1 MTRKKKGK
9 QPKAT
14 PEPQATPRPEAG
26 EGAAAPAEPVS
37 EVDQTIQQ
45 FRKRQQWLPLFLGG
59 LAVVFV
65 VAGVAIVLAYTL
77 GGQGRL
83 VLFPTDTPTPSPTAP
98 PTATFTVTPT
108 PTMTPTPTATF
119 TVTPTPTP
127 SEPFEYTIQEGDT
140 LSDIADRF
148 NADLVT
154 LMLLN
159 GLNNA
164 SQIYVGQVI
173 LVPPPGMKPPTPTP
187 LPTYLPRGFEIDYFV
202 LPGDTLEGIA
212 ARFNSTVDAIVQAN
226 ELDGPTAVIF
236 VGQILKV
243 PVNLVTPVPTAT
255 LSPKNLTATAQATL
269 VPPTETPRPT
279 ATPTP

>member
-1 MTRKKKGK
+1 MSKKKK
-9 QPKAT
+9 QGQ
-14 PEPQATPRPEAG
+14 PEPQAAPKPKAEAG
-26 EGAAAPAEPVS
+26 AAEPAS
-37 EVDQTIQQ
+37 EVAQTIQQ
-45 FRKRQQWLPLFLGG
+45 FRKRQQWWPLFLGG
-59 LAVVFV
+59 LAVVLV
-65 VAGVAIVLAYTL
+65 VAGVVIVLAYTL

-83 VLFPTDTPTPSPTAP
+83 TLFPTDTPTPSPTAP
-98 PTATFTVTPT
+98 PTATSTPSPT
-108 PTMTPTPTATF
+108 PTLTPTPTATF

-127 SEPFEYTIQEGDT
+127 NQPFEYTIQEGDT
-140 LSDIADRF
+140 LFDIAQRF

-164 SQIYVGQVI
+164 SRIYVGQKIV
-173 LVPPPGMKPPTPTP
+173 VPPPGMEPPTPTP
-187 LPTYLPRGFEIDYFV
+187 LPTYLPRGFEIEYFV
-202 LPGDTLEGIA
+202 LPGDTLAGIA

-255 LSPKNLTATAQATL
+255 LGPQDLTATAQATL

-279 ATPTP
+279 ATATPTATPTP

>member
-1 MTRKKKGK
+1 MAKKKKGK

-14 PEPQATPRPEAG
+14 PEPQATPKPEAG
-26 EGAAAPAEPVS
+26 ESAAAPAEPVS

-83 VLFPTDTPTPSPTAP
+83 VLFPTDTPTPSPTAS

-108 PTMTPTPTATF
+108 ATVTPTPTATF

-173 LVPPPGMKPPTPTP
+173 LVPPPGMDPPTPTP